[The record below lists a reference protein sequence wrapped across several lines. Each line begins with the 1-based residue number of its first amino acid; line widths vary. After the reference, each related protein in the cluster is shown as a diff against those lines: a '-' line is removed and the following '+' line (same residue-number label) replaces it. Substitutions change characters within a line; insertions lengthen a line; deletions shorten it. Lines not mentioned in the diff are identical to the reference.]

1 MGFPF
6 SKGSPLQKPAI
17 PTVKLTP
24 DGNGKLLQMLPQGFE
39 FQVMSTVKKLEPA
52 CTAQEVAK
60 DLNWDENK
68 VESIMEGLYQKRW
81 IERAN

>member
-6 SKGSPLQKPAI
+6 QKKSPLTRPAT
-17 PTVKLTP
+17 PTVKLTTV
-24 DGNGKLLQMLPQGFE
+24 GNEKLLRMMPQGFE
-39 FQVMSTVKKLEPA
+39 FTVLSTIKKLEPA
-52 CTAQEVAK
+52 CSAPEVAK

-68 VESIMEGLYQKRW
+68 VEHIMDELYGKGW